1 MSVAS
6 VRAPGRDDTTITLEL
21 EAPVTQGQAVTVSY
35 APGDYAIAAAFADQP
50 ATNNTQPPPAPVCVT
65 APEGATAPTC
75 AAVSG
80 NDLIVT
86 FNADLA
92 PIDAAT
98 ASALRFSFFVDGAY
112 HNGAPVNFQSPGR
125 VSVDGAA
132 LTLTLG
138 TAVRAGDEV
147 TIHYSASSAG
157 NGLNDADGNPIPD
170 FTLTVTTT
178 AQS

>member
-1 MSVAS
+1 M
-6 VRAPGRDDTTITLEL
+6 
-21 EAPVTQGQAVTVSY
+21 
-35 APGDYAIAAAFADQP
+35 
-50 ATNNTQPPPAPVCVT
+50 
-65 APEGATAPTC
+65 
-75 AAVSG
+75 SG
-80 NDLIVT
+80 NDLIVA
-86 FNADLA
+86 FSADLA

-98 ASALRFSFFVDGAY
+98 AGALRFSFFVDGAY

-147 TIHYSASSAG
+147 TIHYSASSTG